1 MSLHSK
7 IEPAAINIERDITK
21 CPYLSICFGK
31 KCKIENVK
39 MQTMQTMQK
48 KMQTFGQQ
56 ILITGNPIKDVI
68 KDCHDF

>member
-39 MQTMQTMQK
+39 MLRK

>member
-39 MQTMQTMQK
+39 MLQK